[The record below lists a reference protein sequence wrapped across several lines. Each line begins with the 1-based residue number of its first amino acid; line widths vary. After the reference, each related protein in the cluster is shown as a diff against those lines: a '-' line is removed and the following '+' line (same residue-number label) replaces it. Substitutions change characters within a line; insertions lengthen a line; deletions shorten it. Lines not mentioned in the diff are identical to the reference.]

1 MGICKPV
8 EKVDNILFVLLV
20 YNQNMFP
27 LSSDRKVVV
36 YDLRLNLHIIFE
48 EQVSS
53 ALQKAWRIIHCH
65 NILILNLQE

>member
-1 MGICKPV
+1 MGVCKPV

-27 LSSDRKVVV
+27 LSSDRKLVV
-36 YDLRLNLHIIFE
+36 YELRLNLHIIFE

-53 ALQKAWRIIHCH
+53 ALQMWRIIHCH
-65 NILILNLQE
+65 NILILNLEE